1 MAYPTPDQVTL
12 GSAEVS
18 IKNIYKKLRIC
29 VRQFGDKPGEAL
41 FELVPWRAIEPFI
54 GTHLDP
60 RYIDMT
66 LTDALEWMIFN
77 LEFDGVTATAV
88 L

>member
-1 MAYPTPDQVTL
+1 MAQATPDQVTL
-12 GSAEVS
+12 HSTEVS
-18 IKNIYKKLRIC
+18 IKNIYKKIRIC
-29 VRQFGDKPGEAL
+29 VYQYGYEPGEAL
-41 FELVPWRAIEPFI
+41 FELVPRQAIEPFI
-54 GTHLDP
+54 GTDLDP

-66 LTDALEWMIFN
+66 FTDTLEWMVFN

>member
-12 GSAEVS
+12 YSTEVS
-18 IKNIYKKLRIC
+18 IKNIYKKIRIC
-29 VRQFGDKPGEAL
+29 VNQYGDKPGEAL
-41 FELVPWRAIEPFI
+41 FELVPWHAIEPFI

-66 LTDALEWMIFN
+66 LTDTLEWMVFN